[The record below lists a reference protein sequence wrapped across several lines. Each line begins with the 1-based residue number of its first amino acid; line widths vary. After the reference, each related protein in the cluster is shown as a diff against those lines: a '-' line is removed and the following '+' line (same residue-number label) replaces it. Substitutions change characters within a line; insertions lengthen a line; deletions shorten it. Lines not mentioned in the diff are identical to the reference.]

1 MAQVAQSFGGR
12 NPNITVLT
20 WELWSVSIAIL
31 VDVSAILMWAVGQR

>member
-1 MAQVAQSFGGR
+1 MAQVAQSFGSR